1 MSLVETGFYNT
12 DHCDIAAFDLLV
24 SETRTETPA
33 SAATVES
40 GVPVYDVPALLP
52 KIEGDQR
59 QSLLQE
65 WASVLLDGAGVL
77 VLKGL
82 APSNEIIDDVTGVF
96 EDIMAEE
103 RQQSIEA
110 SDHFAAAG
118 SNVRIWNSHQKLCL
132 KSPGSFVRYHAN
144 PALDAIC
151 EAWLG
156 PAYQMTAQ
164 TNLVRPGGKAQVGH
178 RDYQLGFMSLQQASS
193 YPRQAHALSP
203 GLTLQGAIAH
213 CDMPVES
220 GPTMLLPHSQKFAS
234 GYLAMNLESF
244 QQFFE
249 QHSVQLPLQKG
260 DGLFFNPALFHGAGE
275 NRSDNIERL
284 ANLFQVSS
292 AFGRAMESLDREA
305 MCRAIYP
312 ELLSA
317 RKELSH
323 REVQACVAASAEG
336 YAFPSNLDSD
346 LPVGGKAPQS
356 QAEMMHQALAESWA
370 APQFNEA
377 LQRQSCRRQP

>member
-1 MSLVETGFYNT
+1 MSLVETGFYTT
-12 DHCDIAAFDLLV
+12 DHCDIAAFDQLV
-24 SETRTETPA
+24 SESHAEIPA

-40 GVPVYDVPALLP
+40 GIPIYDMPSLLPRLQGQQRQALL
-52 KIEGDQR
+52 E
-59 QSLLQE
+59 E

-82 APSNEIIDDVTGVF
+82 ATSEAVVDEVTAVF
-96 EDIMAEE
+96 EDIMEDE
-103 RQQSIEA
+103 RQQTIEA

-132 KSPGSFVRYHAN
+132 RAPADFLRYHAN
-144 PALDAIC
+144 PGLDAIC

-156 PAYQMTAQ
+156 PAYQITAQ

-178 RDYQLGFMSLQQASS
+178 RDYHLGFMSLQQASRF
-193 YPRQAHALSP
+193 PRQAHALSP

-244 QQFFE
+244 QQFFDE
-249 QHSVQLPLQKG
+249 RSVQLPLQKG

-275 NRSDNIERL
+275 NRSDTIERL
-284 ANLFQVSS
+284 VNLFQVSS
-292 AFGRAMESLDREA
+292 AFGRAMESLDRRA
-305 MCRAIYP
+305 MCRALYP
-312 ELLSA
+312 ELLSSQD
-317 RKELSH
+317 ELSDFEAH
-323 REVQACVAASAEG
+323 ACIAACAEG
-336 YAFPSNLDSD
+336 YAFPSNLDTD
-346 LPVGGKAPQS
+346 LPVAGKAPQS
-356 QAEMMHQALAESWA
+356 QAELMSQALSESWSVK
-370 APQFNEA
+370 QFDEA
-377 LQRQSCRRQP
+377 LHLQGARRQP

>member
-1 MSLVETGFYNT
+1 MSVIETGFYST
-12 DHCDIAAFDLLV
+12 EHCDLAAFDRLV
-24 SETRTETPA
+24 SQGSAETPQSA
-33 SAATVES
+33 SAVDH
-40 GVPVYDVPALLP
+40 GVPVYEVAALLP
-52 KIEGDQR
+52 TLQGSQR

-82 APSNEIIDDVTGVF
+82 APSTAVIDQVTAVF
-96 EDIMAEE
+96 EDIMEEE
-103 RQQSIEA
+103 RQQAIEA

-132 KSPGSFVRYHAN
+132 KSPRSFVQYHAN

-164 TNLVRPGGKAQVGH
+164 TNLVHPGGKAQVGH
-178 RDYQLGFMSLQQASS
+178 RDYHLGFMSLQQARGF
-193 YPRQAHALSP
+193 PRQAHALSP

-244 QQFFE
+244 QQFFDE
-249 QHSVQLPLQKG
+249 HAVQLPLQKG
-260 DGLFFNPALFHGAGE
+260 DGLFFNPA
-275 NRSDNIERL
+275 
-284 ANLFQVSS
+284 
-292 AFGRAMESLDREA
+292 
-305 MCRAIYP
+305 P
-312 ELLSA
+312 
-317 RKELSH
+317 
-323 REVQACVAASAEG
+323 
-336 YAFPSNLDSD
+336 
-346 LPVGGKAPQS
+346 
-356 QAEMMHQALAESWA
+356 
-370 APQFNEA
+370 
-377 LQRQSCRRQP
+377 